1 MDQKR
6 KSVRGIIT
14 TSKGLVAIY
23 RKKAIFN
30 DNKEI
35 INYKEYY
42 VLPGGGIE
50 ANENKED
57 ALKRELKEE
66 LNIEVDNIKYAFE
79 IENSDRIEYFY
90 TCDYINGDFTIIG
103 EEKDRNTENNYYEPC
118 FIPLK
123 KIEDYAILE
132 EVKDYFKRIKK

>member
-79 IENSDRIEYFY
+79 IENSFY